1 MTPEQAGEFHE
12 DDEDPAEVF
21 AWFDAYRP
29 DGVTADPFVTA
40 PDGPGCWICTVP
52 GRFQHGPAYWL
63 VRWHLRRMARD

>member
-12 DDEDPAEVF
+12 DDEDPTVVF
-21 AWFDAYRP
+21 AWFDGTPP
-29 DGVTADPFVTA
+29 DGVTAPPDTA
-40 PDGPGCWICTVP
+40 DSPRCWICTVP